1 MNFKKYTKKRKL
13 KSINKRKLKNT
24 NKRKLKNTN
33 KKNTIRKRKYGGVK
47 SKKRKS
53 IKLSPP
59 IIRKSKRIRHQEPDY
74 EEENLNNT
82 IEFMEENVADELPE
96 EKLNNT
102 TEFMEDVAYELP
114 EEKLNNIENENINNI
129 SEFMEDVADELPEM
143 KEEYIYQN
151 NETTN
156 YNMETLINSNQFQ
169 EYNEYKEYNIGSNAE
184 CGIIY
189 NFFGIEKESYYVND
203 INFYIFH
210 EGGDSYRPYISLF
223 FDKQILANNVL
234 SFFKTSARSN
244 LKSDI
249 GTNKPNRYFY
259 TLNNYS
265 QISSINTI
273 NTWLPTAGSLIYDTN
288 KIIKD
293 EDKFYTDNFIIK
305 MSNINNDNG
314 TMWMFLLIKKFIL
327 EKYLQEEYYSKY
339 PDVEINKDLFD
350 YFIENL
356 YKNNIRNPSIN
367 DKLSND
373 SMISILSCIGSIYNY
388 YRIFLTTYFLT
399 DIQLQ
404 VSAMLGG
411 GFWDTDSD
419 NITYMIPNFNIDDN
433 YDIDTKTNQLID
445 ILVQELP
452 TRNDLFAQ
460 FVKDNIT
467 YNILELQNIIH
478 NKNINLNLTE
488 KDIQENINYYN
499 PTDEGINDAVQ
510 DPAINITDNFENP
523 FEKLQKYYKPLVDV
537 INFPTKNY
545 IQANIPSGE
554 LLNTYSYM
562 LLSLYFKLQFKDSV
576 EQKIREY
583 HNKNKKRI
591 DTNANLK

>member
-499 PTDEGINDAVQ
+499 PTDE
-510 DPAINITDNFENP
+510 
-523 FEKLQKYYKPLVDV
+523 KLYTSEHTIWRIIKYVFIYV
-537 INFPTKNY
+537 IILIF
-545 IQANIPSGE
+545 
-554 LLNTYSYM
+554 
-562 LLSLYFKLQFKDSV
+562 
-576 EQKIREY
+576 
-583 HNKNKKRI
+583 
-591 DTNANLK
+591 

>member
-102 TEFMEDVAYELP
+102 T
-114 EEKLNNIENENINNI
+114 
-129 SEFMEDVADELPEM
+129 EFMEDVADELPEM

-467 YNILELQNIIH
+467 YNIL
-478 NKNINLNLTE
+478 
-488 KDIQENINYYN
+488 
-499 PTDEGINDAVQ
+499 
-510 DPAINITDNFENP
+510 
-523 FEKLQKYYKPLVDV
+523 
-537 INFPTKNY
+537 
-545 IQANIPSGE
+545 
-554 LLNTYSYM
+554 
-562 LLSLYFKLQFKDSV
+562 
-576 EQKIREY
+576 
-583 HNKNKKRI
+583 
-591 DTNANLK
+591 

>member
-223 FDKQILANNVL
+223 FDKQRKLANQTPFKIANTVFTTVTTNINFQTIIHKDKGDFSEGFGNLIVIENGNYLGGETCFPQYGVGVNVRTGDIL
-234 SFFKTSARSN
+234 FMNVHEYHGN
-244 LKSDI
+244 L
-249 GTNKPNRYFY
+249 P
-259 TLNNYS
+259 
-265 QISSINTI
+265 
-273 NTWLPTAGSLIYDTN
+273 
-288 KIIKD
+288 IIKKTPD
-293 EDKFYTDNFIIK
+293 AIRLSIVCYLRHRIWLRTKGKTRKF
-305 MSNINNDNG
+305 
-314 TMWMFLLIKKFIL
+314 
-327 EKYLQEEYYSKY
+327 
-339 PDVEINKDLFD
+339 
-350 YFIENL
+350 
-356 YKNNIRNPSIN
+356 
-367 DKLSND
+367 
-373 SMISILSCIGSIYNY
+373 MIS
-388 YRIFLTTYFLT
+388 
-399 DIQLQ
+399 
-404 VSAMLGG
+404 
-411 GFWDTDSD
+411 
-419 NITYMIPNFNIDDN
+419 
-433 YDIDTKTNQLID
+433 
-445 ILVQELP
+445 
-452 TRNDLFAQ
+452 
-460 FVKDNIT
+460 
-467 YNILELQNIIH
+467 H
-478 NKNINLNLTE
+478 N
-488 KDIQENINYYN
+488 
-499 PTDEGINDAVQ
+499 A
-510 DPAINITDNFENP
+510 
-523 FEKLQKYYKPLVDV
+523 
-537 INFPTKNY
+537 
-545 IQANIPSGE
+545 
-554 LLNTYSYM
+554 
-562 LLSLYFKLQFKDSV
+562 
-576 EQKIREY
+576 KI
-583 HNKNKKRI
+583 KRI
-591 DTNANLK
+591 LKNTTKKK